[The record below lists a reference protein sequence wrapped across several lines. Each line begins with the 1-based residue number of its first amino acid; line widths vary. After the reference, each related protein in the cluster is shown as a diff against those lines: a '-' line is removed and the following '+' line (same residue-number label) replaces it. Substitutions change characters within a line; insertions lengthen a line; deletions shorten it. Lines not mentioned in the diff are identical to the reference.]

1 MNYRLL
7 LGTTTITDVI
17 IICRLYDVFGLGSVV
32 CTAVEWKML
41 AYRTINNPF
50 ARRQLSSVMAVST
63 LAGSGVASFQD
74 GIGTLAGM
82 NPPTGIC

>member
-1 MNYRLL
+1 MLIFVGCMMSLGWVLL
-7 LGTTTITDVI
+7 FVLLWSG
-17 IICRLYDVFGLGSVV
+17 RGWPKNASS
-32 CTAVEWKML
+32 
-41 AYRTINNPF
+41 YRTINNPF
-50 ARRQLSSVMAVST
+50 ARRQLSSAMAVST